1 MIPTVIDP
9 KTTTRAAAFDLWMSA
24 PNPMVTFFKMLDVT
38 PLVRFS
44 RKRGLKFNM
53 LLCWCIG
60 KAAGWIKEFYTLPVG
75 RELLYYDRD
84 SF

>member
-1 MIPTVIDP
+1 MPKEVDP
-9 KTTTRAAAFDLWMSA
+9 KNTTRAAAYALWMNA
-24 PNPMVTFFKMLDVT
+24 PNPMVTFFKTLDVT

-53 LLCWCIG
+53 LLCRCIG
-60 KAAGWIKEFYTLPVG
+60 KAAGEIKEFYTLPVG
-75 RELLYYDRD
+75 RELLHYDRD